1 MPGITASMVTDRG
14 DHPVD
19 QARERTAERQ
29 AQFQKNYEMIIHRA
43 WPLRPPRY
51 ERLHRNSWSYL
62 RCSICGAASEI
73 CIAFVMSFR
82 RAMISVAHSAHTLRS
97 PLATM
102 TEKPERRDPV
112 RRAAFVQSVVTHII
126 QGPLSEFTVE
136 TLQHLLNTSPEIA
149 DRILH
154 RLSSVGLLQEKRH
167 GVWVRVTPT
176 TPSPVII

>member
-1 MPGITASMVTDRG
+1 MSEATTEIDRIADVIPSRGIV
-14 DHPVD
+14 PVV
-19 QARERTAERQ
+19 RHT
-29 AQFQKNYEMIIHRA
+29 
-43 WPLRPPRY
+43 
-51 ERLHRNSWSYL
+51 
-62 RCSICGAASEI
+62 RCGY
-73 CIAFVMSFR
+73 
-82 RAMISVAHSAHTLRS
+82 HSR
-97 PLATM
+97 M
-102 TEKPERRDPV
+102 TEEPERRDPV